1 MPHSTDASSTNFS
14 SWLQGQWAS
23 FTLWQVLLL
32 PISALFFLIVVT
44 RRLAYRFGLAPS
56 YRLPVPVIVVGNITV
71 GGTGKT
77 PLVLW
82 LVDFLREH
90 GYRPGII
97 SRGYGSRASA
107 PQSVSSNSDP
117 LLVGDEPVLL
127 AQRAQCPVWVGR
139 QRVDVARTLLG
150 ARPDCDVLIS
160 DDGLQHYALRRDVEV
175 VVVDGVRRFGNE
187 LLLPAG
193 PLREPMS
200 RLKSVD
206 AVVVNGGSISAGEYA
221 MQLVGNCFRQLKQA
235 VTAMPPDFTGKSLHA
250 VAGIG
255 HPTRFFSHLHALGL
269 SVIEHPFP
277 DHHTYQ
283 PHELQFADAG
293 EILMTE
299 KDAVKCAAFA
309 PDNAWALI
317 VDAQVDAAL
326 GNKILEKIRNRDGR
340 KAA

>member
-1 MPHSTDASSTNFS
+1 MPRSTDASSTDFS
-14 SWLQGQWAS
+14 SWLQGQWAR
-23 FTLWQVLLL
+23 FTPWQILLL
-32 PISALFFLIVVT
+32 PTAAFFFLIVVT
-44 RRLAYRFGLAPS
+44 RRLLYRLGLSPS

-90 GYRPGII
+90 GYRPGIV
-97 SRGYGSRASA
+97 SRGYGGRAHA
-107 PQSVSSNSDP
+107 PQSVTSSSDP
-117 LLVGDEPVLL
+117 LLVGDECVLL

-139 QRVDVARTLLG
+139 QRVDVARALLG

-160 DDGLQHYALRRDVEV
+160 DDGLQHYALKRDVEV
-175 VVVDGVRRFGNE
+175 VVVDGVRRFGNGW
-187 LLLPAG
+187 LLPAG
-193 PLREPMS
+193 PLREPTT

-206 AVVVNGGSISAGEYA
+206 AVVVNGGEVSAGEYA
-221 MQLVGNCFRQLKQA
+221 MQLVGNCFRQLKQVA
-235 VTAMPPDFTGKSLHA
+235 TAYPADFSGKPLHA
-250 VAGIG
+250 IAGIG
-255 HPTRFFSHLHALGL
+255 RPSRFFRHLNALGL
-269 SVIEHPFP
+269 DVVEHPFP
-277 DHHTYQ
+277 DHHAYQ

-309 PDNAWALI
+309 PDNAWALV
-317 VDAQVDAAL
+317 VDAEVDVAL
-326 GNKILEKIRNRDGR
+326 GKKILEKIRNRDGR